1 MCKGRVCCMKNK
13 GFKLVALFCLVSIG
27 LFLTGGKAYGEMP
40 TMMDLMNQS
49 DYTVNPS
56 DQPKSAILIDANTG
70 HVLWEDKSENSH
82 NPASIMKLMAIY
94 LTYEAM
100 EQGKF
105 NKETM
110 VTATERHAQIA
121 QIYAI
126 SNNNIQAGVSYPVKE
141 LIPMAL
147 VPSSNIATMMLAEL
161 VEPDAVTFLEKMNA
175 KAQEMGMKETHI
187 VNATGAE
194 ISAFQGLYGMPGVD
208 QTALNQEGSNVTT
221 AKDFAIFTYH
231 LLNDYP
237 DILTYTKDPKVTVM
251 KGTPYEETFD
261 TYNYSL
267 PGLEYDYPGVD
278 GLKTGSSP
286 SGAFNIDM
294 TAEKDGL
301 RLIAVVF
308 GVGDWSDQT
317 GEYKRHPFTNAILD
331 YGFSHFTY
339 SKVLD
344 KGEQD
349 LNGVPVILQEDAYA
363 VVKDKATPTFNV
375 TNQGI
380 LEIETSLPLVSET
393 VNVPQVKVLDK
404 KGKDLV
410 SSDKKAPKKKTSLKT
425 IGKDLLNHEL
435 DFNRPIVKYTT
446 IALLII
452 VILLLMMILILAN
465 QNRKRKKARK
475 MRGKSGR

>member
-13 GFKLVALFCLVSIG
+13 GFRVVAWLFLWGIS
-27 LFLTGGKAYGEMP
+27 LFLTSGKVYGEMP
-40 TMMDLMNQS
+40 TMMELMEQS
-49 DYTVNPS
+49 EYTVSPS

-70 HVLWEDKSENSH
+70 HVLWEDKSENTH

-110 VTATERHAQIA
+110 VTATERHAKIA

-161 VEPDAVTFLEKMNA
+161 VEPNAVAFLEKMNA
-175 KAQEMGMKETHI
+175 KAREMGMTNTHI

-194 ISAFQGLYGMPGVD
+194 ISAFQGLYAMDGVD
-208 QTALNQEGSNVTT
+208 QTSLDQEGSNVTT

-231 LLNDYP
+231 LLKNYP

-294 TAEKDGL
+294 TAEQNGL

-317 GEYKRHPFTNAILD
+317 GEYKRHPFSNAILD
-331 YGFSHFTY
+331 YGFTHFSYT
-339 SKVLD
+339 KVLD
-344 KGEQD
+344 KGEQE
-349 LNGVPVILQEDAYA
+349 LNETPVILEEDAYA
-363 VVKDKATPTFNV
+363 VIKDKQHPTLTVSDEGLLNIDNSLDVVSPTVSTPS
-375 TNQGI
+375 I
-380 LEIETSLPLVSET
+380 
-393 VNVPQVKVLDK
+393 KVLDNKGRDMALTLDKQNEK
-404 KGKDLV
+404 K
-410 SSDKKAPKKKTSLKT
+410 SRLKT
-425 IGKDLLNHEL
+425 MGNSILDHEL
-435 DFNRPIVKYTT
+435 DFNRPMVKYTA
-446 IALLII
+446 IALLVVVVLLLLLII
-452 VILLLMMILILAN
+452 VLAN
-465 QNRKRKKARK
+465 QNRKRKKAREK
-475 MRGKSGR
+475 RGKSLR